1 MALPFLS
8 INACVCCWV
17 KREAMKAL
25 PQLNLIVAW
34 LWILL
39 GFVSGLVLGLFF
51 HRENWL
57 GGYASF
63 KRRMYRLGHIS
74 FFGLGA
80 VNLLFWLS
88 VKNLPAAGPLAEFA
102 SGAFIVGAITM
113 PLCCG
118 LMAHFP
124 QARHLFAIPVL
135 SLIAGAVL
143 TLTVL
148 VNSDT
153 GRQVRVQLKMA
164 RHYQSQSVVPPQ
176 ITNAPPGPWTPNS

>member
-1 MALPFLS
+1 MAGGFLS
-8 INACVCCWV
+8 INASPPRWV

-25 PQLNLIVAW
+25 LQLNLIVAW

-39 GFVSGLVLGLFF
+39 GFVSGMVLGLFF

-88 VKNLPAAGPLAEFA
+88 VRNLSAAGPLADFA

-113 PLCCG
+113 HCV
-118 LMAHFP
+118 A
-124 QARHLFAIPVL
+124 A
-135 SLIAGAVL
+135 
-143 TLTVL
+143 
-148 VNSDT
+148 
-153 GRQVRVQLKMA
+153 
-164 RHYQSQSVVPPQ
+164 
-176 ITNAPPGPWTPNS
+176 